1 MEVTETVG
9 EEREGE
15 ETDEN
20 EAGLEISLGN
30 YRPVGISPRLGA
42 RNNLSLNNE

>member
-1 MEVTETVG
+1 MEVTET
-9 EEREGE
+9 EREGE

-30 YRPVGISPRLGA
+30 YHRVGISPLLGA
-42 RNNLSLNNE
+42 LNNLSLNTV